1 MSVNRLQTCPCL
13 LSLVLLV
20 LGAWARASAAE
31 PRPSPT
37 PLAGPNV
44 LWITAEDISP
54 DLGCYGDAY
63 AVTPHIDRLAREGVR
78 YTHAFATA
86 PVCSPARSCLIS
98 GLYATSLG
106 TQHLRSLFP
115 IPDQFSGYPAYLR
128 KAGNYYCTNNEKTDY
143 NTANE
148 RALIAA
154 SWDEC
159 SGRAHWRKRPAGQP
173 FFSVFNLMVSH
184 QSRASVWSWEQ
195 FETTISKMLTPA
207 ERHDPDRARVPPYY
221 PDTPM
226 VRRTLARYYD
236 CVTAMDKEVGRIL
249 DELAADG
256 LAEDT
261 IVFFYG
267 DNGRGLPRGK
277 RTLYDTGLHEP
288 LIIRFPE
295 KYQHLAPAAP
305 GQTTDRL
312 VSFVDFAPTVLSLTG
327 LQPPPHM
334 QGVAFLGPHAGPP
347 RDVVYGARDR
357 VDEAYDLSRS
367 VRDRRYLYIRNYLPH
382 LSWNQPEGFSDN
394 APMRQ
399 EITRLAADGQLNA
412 AQLTYAGASK
422 PLEELYDTAADP
434 HQVHNLAASPEHR
447 EVLERMRQR
456 HRQWVLETRDLGF
469 LPEAEVW
476 QRCAGRTPWQLAQDP
491 DRYPLERLLAAA
503 ELVGR
508 GSAVVSQQIQLLQDQ
523 DAGVRYWAAV
533 GLHAA
538 GRDAAPSRDAM
549 RSALADR
556 SPSVQVAASAALAS
570 LGDVDAALPM
580 LTRHLQG
587 EQLDVALQAARTLQL
602 LGEPARPAL
611 PEMNRVW
618 ETAKQQGNLAP
629 QYMFLEF
636 SLQAAVRRLTP

>member
-1 MSVNRLQTCPCL
+1 MSVNRLQNCPGL
-13 LSLVLLV
+13 LSIVVFV
-20 LGAWARASAAE
+20 LGASASASAAE
-31 PRPSPT
+31 PRPNPA
-37 PLAGPNV
+37 LIGRPNV

-63 AVTPHIDRLAREGVR
+63 AVTPHLDRLAREGVR

-115 IPDQFSGYPAYLR
+115 IPDQFPGYPAYLR
-128 KAGNYYCTNNEKTDY
+128 KAGSYCTNNEKTDY

-195 FETTISKMLTPA
+195 FETAISQILAPA
-207 ERHDPDRARVPPYY
+207 ERHDPDRAPVPPYY
-221 PDTPM
+221 PDTPT

-277 RTLYDTGLHEP
+277 RTLYDTGLREP
-288 LIIRFPE
+288 LIIRFPQ

-305 GQTTDRL
+305 GQTVDRL

-327 LQPPPHM
+327 LPPPPHM

-347 RDVVYGARDR
+347 RDAVYGARDR
-357 VDEAYDLSRS
+357 VDEAYDLARS
-367 VRDRRYLYIRNYLPH
+367 VRDRRYLYIRNYAPH

-399 EITRLAADGQLNA
+399 EITRLAAGGKLNT
-412 AQLTYAGASK
+412 AQLAYAGPCK

-447 EVLERMRQR
+447 EVLERMRQL
-456 HRQWVLETRDLGF
+456 HRQGVLETRDLGF

-491 DRYPLERLLAAA
+491 
-503 ELVGR
+503 
-508 GSAVVSQQIQLLQDQ
+508 
-523 DAGVRYWAAV
+523 
-533 GLHAA
+533 
-538 GRDAAPSRDAM
+538 
-549 RSALADR
+549 
-556 SPSVQVAASAALAS
+556 
-570 LGDVDAALPM
+570 
-580 LTRHLQG
+580 
-587 EQLDVALQAARTLQL
+587 
-602 LGEPARPAL
+602 
-611 PEMNRVW
+611 
-618 ETAKQQGNLAP
+618 
-629 QYMFLEF
+629 
-636 SLQAAVRRLTP
+636 

>member
-1 MSVNRLQTCPCL
+1 MCVILRRRCLCL
-13 LSLVLLV
+13 LPAVAVVLAASV
-20 LGAWARASAAE
+20 CGSAAE
-31 PRPSPT
+31 AESDPRII
-37 PLAGPNV
+37 GRPNV

-54 DLGCYGDAY
+54 DLGCYGDTY
-63 AVTPHIDRLAREGVR
+63 AATPNIDRLAQEGVR

-86 PVCSPARSCLIS
+86 PVCSPARSCLIT

-115 IPDQFSGYPAYLR
+115 VPGDFQGYPAYLR
-128 KAGNYYCTNNEKTDY
+128 KAGYYCTNNEKTDY
-143 NTANE
+143 NTASE
-148 RALIAA
+148 RAIIAV
-154 SWDEC
+154 SWHES

-184 QSRASVWSWEQ
+184 QSRASVWSFEQ
-195 FETTISKMLTPA
+195 FEEMISKALTPVQ
-207 ERHDPDRARVPPYY
+207 RHDPDRVPLPPYY
-221 PDTPM
+221 PDTPT

-249 DELAADG
+249 AALAADG

-288 LIIRFPE
+288 LIVRFPQ
-295 KYQHLAPAAP
+295 KYQHLAPAAA

-327 LQPPPHM
+327 LPPPPHT

-347 RDVVYGARDR
+347 RETVYGARDR

-367 VRDRRYLYIRNYLPH
+367 VRDRRYLYIRNYAPH

-394 APMRQ
+394 APMRR
-399 EITRLAADGQLNA
+399 EITQLAAAGKLNA
-412 AQLTYAGASK
+412 AQLGYAGPAK
-422 PLEELYDTAADP
+422 PLEELYDTNTDP
-434 HQVHNLAASPEHR
+434 HQVQNLAALPEHR
-447 EVLERMRQR
+447 EVLERMRR
-456 HRQWVLETRDLGF
+456 LHRQWVLETRDLAF

-476 QRCAGRTPWQLAQDP
+476 QRCAGRTPWQLAQDA
-491 DRYPLERLLAAA
+491 DAYPLERLLAAA
-503 ELVGR
+503 DLVGR
-508 GSAVVSQQIQLLQDQ
+508 GSRGVPQQVQLLQDQ

-533 GLHAA
+533 GLQAA
-538 GRDAAPSRDAM
+538 GRDATPAKDAL
-549 RSALADR
+549 RRALTDP
-556 SPSVQVAASAALAS
+556 SPSVQVAAAAALAS
-570 LGDVDAALPM
+570 LGDADAALPI
-580 LTRHLQG
+580 LARHLEG
-587 EQLDVALQAARTLQL
+587 EQLDVALHAARTLQL

-611 PEMNRVW
+611 AQMNRVLK
-618 ETAKQQGNLAP
+618 TAQQRENLAP
-629 QYMFLEF
+629 QYLFLEF
-636 SLQAAVRRLTP
+636 SLQAAVGKLSP